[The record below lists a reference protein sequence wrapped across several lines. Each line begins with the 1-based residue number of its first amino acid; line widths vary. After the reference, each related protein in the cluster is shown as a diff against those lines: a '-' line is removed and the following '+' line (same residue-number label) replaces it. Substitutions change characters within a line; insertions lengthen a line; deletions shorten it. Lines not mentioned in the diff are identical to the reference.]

1 MQQTA
6 ITRELI
12 QALALANGLN
22 LPDDRVD
29 VVLEQYE
36 SYLRTI
42 EELDSLSL
50 PQESEPAIL
59 FSLPSDGSIIEPPPR
74 R

>member
-36 SYLRTI
+36 SYLRII

-50 PQESEPAIL
+50 PQESEPSVL